1 MKTLKL
7 IFFISATS
15 CFILSFSNNYISIG
29 QAWKTYHVNSLI
41 GFQKILESTF
51 IIGNYT
57 FSIWYKIVL
66 PILEMKIILVFSIIN
81 LIIFLFL
88 IRKN

>member
-1 MKTLKL
+1 MKILKL
-7 IFFISATS
+7 ILVIIATS
-15 CFILSFSNNYISIG
+15 CFILSLSNNYISIG

-81 LIIFLFL
+81 LIIFLFP

>member
-1 MKTLKL
+1 MKILKL
-7 IFFISATS
+7 ILVIIATS
-15 CFILSFSNNYISIG
+15 CFILSLSNNYISIG

>member
-1 MKTLKL
+1 MKTFKL
-7 IFFISATS
+7 IFFITATI

-51 IIGNYT
+51 IIYNYT
-57 FSIWYKIVL
+57 FNIWYKIVL
-66 PILEMKIILVFSIIN
+66 PILELKIILVFGIIN
-81 LIIFLFL
+81 LIIFLLL
-88 IRKN
+88 IRKK